1 MTRFI
6 ALISGKGGVG
16 KTTSAINIGQALLKL
31 NRSVTV
37 LDANLMTPNLATH
50 LGFVD
55 PPATLNQFLRQ
66 EKELHEIMYVHS
78 SGLQII
84 PASTSYEEFRNTNP
98 QQLVEIFEHLDNS
111 SEFVLVDTPSGLGE
125 EISQV
130 LKNTDEALIV
140 VNPNLSSVM
149 DSLKS
154 IELAREHNNIISGIL
169 LNMANNGR
177 HELKAAEI
185 EAILHSPVIGRVKFD
200 RKIKKSLH
208 QGLPLNHA
216 YPYSR
221 SAKEFKRA
229 ADYLCKYLQ
238 VNPD

>member
-16 KTTSAINIGQALLKL
+16 KTTSAINIGHALLKL

-50 LGFVD
+50 LGLVN

-84 PASTSYEEFRNTNP
+84 PASNSYEDCQNTNP
-98 QQLVEIFEHLDNS
+98 QQLFEIFEHLDNF

-125 EISQV
+125 EINQV

-154 IELAREHNNIISGIL
+154 IQLAREHNNIIPGIL
-169 LNMANNGR
+169 LNMTNNGR
-177 HELKAAEI
+177 HELKTAEI
-185 EAILHSPVIGRVKFD
+185 ESILHSPIIGKVRFD

-208 QGLPLNHA
+208 QGMPLNHI
-216 YPYSR
+216 YPYSK
-221 SAKEFKRA
+221 SAREFRRV
-229 ADYLCKYLQ
+229 ADYLCNYLQ
-238 VNPD
+238 K

>member
-16 KTTSAINIGQALLKL
+16 KTTSVINLGHALLKL
-31 NRSVTV
+31 SRSVTV

-50 LGFVD
+50 LGLVN

-84 PASTSYEEFRNTNP
+84 PASNSYEDCQNTNP
-98 QQLVEIFEHLDNS
+98 QQLFEIFEHLDNF

-125 EISQV
+125 EINQV

-154 IELAREHNNIISGIL
+154 IQLAREHNNIIPGIL
-169 LNMANNGR
+169 LNMTNNGR
-177 HELKAAEI
+177 HELKPAEI
-185 EAILHSPVIGRVKFD
+185 ESILHSPILGQIKFD
-200 RKIKKSLH
+200 RRIKKSLH
-208 QGLPLNHA
+208 QGMPLNYT

-221 SAKEFKRA
+221 SAREFKKV
-229 ADYLCKYLQ
+229 ADYLCQYLQ
-238 VNPD
+238 KEPA